1 MDALLIALVGLSAAT
16 AVTAA
21 VLLRRAREQ
30 TLAAERAT
38 HELEA
43 ASRRAA
49 DEAGMVRARHTA
61 LMDLMD
67 CAVLVVEAD
76 DIVSEAN
83 DLGWRLLGSAPGS
96 RSVSVR
102 AALLDG
108 LVDAVRQARIGVPV
122 RQVDLCGQVRSD
134 TSAVAS
140 AVRLGGAESPVLLV
154 VRDITEVKRLETVRQ
169 DFVANVSHE
178 LRTPLASIRA
188 LAETLEDG
196 AMGDP
201 SVAPRFLGNIISET
215 QRLTRIAD
223 DLLALTE
230 AETRPVTEAEVAL
243 DELILRVTQK
253 LAPQADA
260 TGQTLDVEVEP
271 GLRVAGNADR
281 LEQVLINLIDN
292 AMKYTQPGGRLAVRA
307 GQQGQ
312 IVRIDVSDT
321 GIGLMQHE
329 LERIFERFYRVD
341 KARSRQSGGTGL
353 GLSIVRR
360 IVEAHGGTV
369 TVTSELHKGSTF
381 TVSLPALAAP
391 DEPRASVTPAAH
403 AQVL

>member
-1 MDALLIALVGLSAAT
+1 
-16 AVTAA
+16 
-21 VLLRRAREQ
+21 
-30 TLAAERAT
+30 
-38 HELEA
+38 
-43 ASRRAA
+43 
-49 DEAGMVRARHTA
+49 
-61 LMDLMD
+61 
-67 CAVLVVEAD
+67 
-76 DIVSEAN
+76 
-83 DLGWRLLGSAPGS
+83 
-96 RSVSVR
+96 VSVR

-140 AVRLGGAESPVLLV
+140 AVRLGGTESPVLLV

-196 AMGDP
+196 AMRDA
-201 SVAPRFLGNIISET
+201 SVATRFLGNIISET

-230 AETRPVTEAEVAL
+230 AETRPATTVEVAL
-243 DELILRVTQK
+243 DDLIHRVTQK
-253 LAPQADA
+253 LAPQAKA
-260 TGQTLDVEVEP
+260 ARQSLDVAVEP

-281 LEQVLINLIDN
+281 LEQVLINLVDN

-307 GQQGQ
+307 ERTGQA
-312 IVRIDVSDT
+312 VRIDVSDT
-321 GIGLMQHE
+321 GIGLMEHE
-329 LERIFERFYRVD
+329 TERIFERFYRVD

-381 TVSLPALAAP
+381 IVSLPALP
-391 DEPRASVTPAAH
+391 DAVDHGVAVTPPAQ